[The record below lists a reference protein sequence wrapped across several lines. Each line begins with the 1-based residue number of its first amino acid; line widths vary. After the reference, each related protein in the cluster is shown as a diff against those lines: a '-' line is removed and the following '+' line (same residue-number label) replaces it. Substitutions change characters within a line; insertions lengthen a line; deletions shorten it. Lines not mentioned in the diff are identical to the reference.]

1 MTIDRLRKAVR
12 AEPFKPFTISLT
24 DGRRFFVK
32 HPELI
37 LVPPEA
43 SRTFVIA
50 EAGED
55 YSITDLL
62 LVTSI
67 DFAGRKTSGGKN
79 GKRNG
84 RPRGT

>member
-24 DGRRFFVK
+24 DGRRLYVR
-32 HPELI
+32 HPEFI

-50 EAGED
+50 ESGED
-55 YSITDLL
+55 YSIIDLL

-67 DFAGRKTSGGKN
+67 DFAGRKMPGGKN

-84 RPRGT
+84 PSRGT